1 MNKKFKQRL
10 LLIIIT
16 IILLIINILLT
27 INYSNAETSININEY
42 IEFTI
47 NFDKPIITSDFS
59 ISYDT
64 EKLTYIGSSTENLKT
79 NYLQENSKLYCN
91 YYDINKVGTN
101 TITLKFKANKETNK
115 TQIKVTNITAHTN
128 TE

>member
-27 INYSNAETSININEY
+27 INYSNAETNININEY

-47 NFDKPIITSDFS
+47 NFDEPIITSDF
-59 ISYDT
+59 
-64 EKLTYIGSSTENLKT
+64 
-79 NYLQENSKLYCN
+79 
-91 YYDINKVGTN
+91 
-101 TITLKFKANKETNK
+101 
-115 TQIKVTNITAHTN
+115 
-128 TE
+128 

>member
-27 INYSNAETSININEY
+27 INYSNAETNININEY

-47 NFDKPIITSDFS
+47 NFDEPIITSDFS

-64 EKLTYIGSSTENLKT
+64 EKLTYICSSTRK
-79 NYLQENSKLYCN
+79 SK
-91 YYDINKVGTN
+91 NK
-101 TITLKFKANKETNK
+101 LPSRKFKIIL
-115 TQIKVTNITAHTN
+115 QLL
-128 TE
+128 

>member
-27 INYSNAETSININEY
+27 INYSNAETNININEY

-47 NFDKPIITSDFS
+47 NFDEPIITSDFS

-64 EKLTYIGSSTENLKT
+64 EKLTYICLSTENLKT

-115 TQIKVTNITAHTN
+115 TQII
-128 TE
+128 

>member
-16 IILLIINILLT
+16 IILSIINILLT

-59 ISYDT
+59 ISYDKINIYRLINRKSKN
-64 EKLTYIGSSTENLKT
+64 KLPSR
-79 NYLQENSKLYCN
+79 
-91 YYDINKVGTN
+91 
-101 TITLKFKANKETNK
+101 KFKLEQKE
-115 TQIKVTNITAHTN
+115 IKLMMIQHI
-128 TE
+128 